1 MISTPT
7 TPAAPDLFGVA
18 GAEVAPQTPG
28 TLRAVWARF
37 RTDRLATACLAI
49 LALIVVVCIAA
60 PLTSPHDPLA
70 TEAVNR
76 LAPPGSPGH
85 VLGTDGEGRDLLS
98 RLIWGGR
105 VSLVTGVA
113 PVLIGLVVGGILG
126 LVAGYAGGFVRTVI
140 MRCVDV
146 LFAFPAVLLAIGI
159 AVTLGPGT
167 RNVIIALAVVLV
179 PSVARVTES
188 ATIAACSQEYIEAAR
203 ASGVNDASIIL
214 IQLVRNVASA
224 PLAYSFSIIGPV
236 IVFAAGLNFLGLGI
250 QPPDPEWGS
259 MLYTLHNS
267 LLLAPFTSIVPGI
280 PIAVVALLLDV
291 IGNAVRDVLD
301 PRLA

>member
-1 MISTPT
+1 MITAPAPPATELLRVPGEDAGISTP
-7 TPAAPDLFGVA
+7 GS
-18 GAEVAPQTPG
+18 
-28 TLRAVWARF
+28 LRALWARF
-37 RTDRLATACLAI
+37 QHDRLATAALI
-49 LALIVVVCIAA
+49 LLGLIVVICIAA

-70 TEAVNR
+70 TDAINR
-76 LAPPGSPGH
+76 LEPPGSPGH
-85 VLGTDGEGRDLLS
+85 LLGTDGEGRDLLS

-105 VSLVTGVA
+105 ISLITGVA
-113 PVLIGLVVGGILG
+113 PVLIGLLVGGLFG
-126 LVAGYAGGFVRTVI
+126 LVAGYYRGVTSTVI

-146 LFAFPAVLLAIGI
+146 LFAFPAVLLAIAI

-188 ATIAACSQEYIEAAR
+188 ATISACSQEYIEAAR
-203 ASGVNDASIIL
+203 ASGAHDASIVL
-214 IQLVRNVASA
+214 FQLVSNVASA
-224 PLAYSFSIIGPV
+224 PLAYCFSIIGPV

-259 MLYTLHNS
+259 MLYGLQSS
-267 LLLAPFTSIVPGI
+267 LLVAPLTSIVPGV
-280 PIAVVALLLDV
+280 PIAVAALLLDV

>member
-1 MISTPT
+1 LISSPSS
-7 TPAAPDLFGVA
+7 PVA
-18 GAEVAPQTPG
+18 SEFTGASGAEPAPQTPG
-28 TLRAVWARF
+28 TLRAIWARF
-37 RTDRLATACLAI
+37 RTDRLATAALV
-49 LALIVVVCIAA
+49 LLSLIVVICIAA

-85 VLGTDGEGRDLLS
+85 ILGTDGEGRDLLS

-105 VSLVTGVA
+105 VSLLTGVT

-126 LVAGYAGGFVRTVI
+126 LVAGYAGGITRTLI

-188 ATIAACSQEYIEAAR
+188 ATVSACGQEYIEAAR
-203 ASGVNDASIIL
+203 ASGASGLSIIL

-280 PIAVVALLLDV
+280 PIAMAALLFDI

>member
-1 MISTPT
+1 MIGAAGPT
-7 TPAAPDLFGVA
+7 AAELRGSA
-18 GAEVAPQTPG
+18 AEPTLAAPG
-28 TLRAVWARF
+28 TLRALWARF
-37 RTDRLATACLAI
+37 RHDRLATAALT
-49 LALIVVVCIAA
+49 LLGLIVLVCIAA

-70 TEAVNR
+70 TEAINR

-85 VLGTDGEGRDLLS
+85 LLGTDGEGRDLLS

-105 VSLVTGVA
+105 TSLVTGVA
-113 PVLIGLVVGGILG
+113 PVLIGLLVGGLLG
-126 LVAGYAGGFVRTVI
+126 LIAGYYGGVTRTVI
-140 MRCVDV
+140 MRAVDV

-167 RNVIIALAVVLV
+167 SHVIIALAVVLV

-203 ASGVNDASIIL
+203 ASGVHDASIIVF
-214 IQLVRNVASA
+214 QLVSNVASA
-224 PLAYSFSIIGPV
+224 PLAYCFSIIGPV

-259 MLYTLHNS
+259 MLYGLQSS
-267 LLLAPFTSIVPGI
+267 LLVAPFTSIVPGI
-280 PIAVVALLLDV
+280 PIALAALLLDV

>member
-1 MISTPT
+1 MISSAS
-7 TPAAPDLFGVA
+7 PAAPEFLR
-18 GAEVAPQTPG
+18 APGTEAALQQPG
-28 TLRAVWARF
+28 TLRALWARF
-37 RTDRLATACLAI
+37 QHDRLATAALAV
-49 LALIVVVCIAA
+49 LALIVVICIAA
-60 PLTSPHDPLA
+60 PLTAPHDPLA

-76 LAPPGSPGH
+76 LASPGSPGH
-85 VLGTDGEGRDLLS
+85 LLGTDGEGRDLLS

-105 VSLVTGVA
+105 ISLITGVA
-113 PVLIGLVVGGILG
+113 PVVIGLLVGGLLG
-126 LVAGYAGGFVRTVI
+126 LLAGYYGGVTRTVI

-146 LFAFPAVLLAIGI
+146 LFAFPAVLLAIAI
-159 AVTLGPGT
+159 AVTLGAGT

-188 ATIAACSQEYIEAAR
+188 ATISACSQEYIEAAK
-203 ASGVNDASIIL
+203 ASGVNNASIIL
-214 IQLVRNVASA
+214 FQLVRNVASA
-224 PLAYSFSIIGPV
+224 PLAYCFSIIGPV

-259 MLYTLHNS
+259 MLYSLQSS
-267 LLLAPFTSIVPGI
+267 LLFAPLTSIVPGV
-280 PIAVVALLLDV
+280 PIAIAALLFDV

>member
-1 MISTPT
+1 MISAAGPT
-7 TPAAPDLFGVA
+7 TAELRGTAGEASLAA
-18 GAEVAPQTPG
+18 PG
-28 TLRAVWARF
+28 TLRALWTRF
-37 RTDRLATACLAI
+37 QHDRLATAA
-49 LALIVVVCIAA
+49 LALLVLMVLICIAA

-70 TEAVNR
+70 TDAVNR

-85 VLGTDGEGRDLLS
+85 LLGTDGEGRDLLS

-105 VSLVTGVA
+105 TSLVTGVA
-113 PVLIGLVVGGILG
+113 PVVIGLLVGGLLG
-126 LVAGYAGGFVRTVI
+126 LVAGYYGGVTRTII
-140 MRCVDV
+140 MRVVDV

-167 RNVIIALAVVLV
+167 SHVIIALAVVLV

-188 ATIAACSQEYIEAAR
+188 ATIAACSQEYIEAAK
-203 ASGVNDASIIL
+203 ASGADDASIVL
-214 IQLVRNVASA
+214 RQLVSNVASA
-224 PLAYSFSIIGPV
+224 PLAYCFSIIGPV

-259 MLYTLHNS
+259 MLYGLQSS
-267 LLLAPFTSIVPGI
+267 LLVAPLTSIVPGI
-280 PIAVVALLLDV
+280 PIALSALLLDA

-301 PRLA
+301 PRLG

>member
-1 MISTPT
+1 MISGANPS
-7 TPAAPDLFGVA
+7 AAPELLRVSGV
-18 GAEVAPQTPG
+18 EAPLQQPG
-28 TLRAVWARF
+28 TLRALWGRF
-37 RTDRLATACLAI
+37 RHDRLATAALAI
-49 LALIVVVCIAA
+49 LALIVVICIAA

-70 TEAVNR
+70 TQAVNR

-85 VLGTDGEGRDLLS
+85 LLGTDGAGRDLLS

-105 VSLVTGVA
+105 ISLMTGVA
-113 PVLIGLVVGGILG
+113 PVVIGLLVGGLFG
-126 LVAGYAGGFVRTVI
+126 LLAGYYGGVTRTVI

-146 LFAFPAVLLAIGI
+146 LFAFPAVLLAIAI
-159 AVTLGPGT
+159 AVTLGAGT

-188 ATIAACSQEYIEAAR
+188 ATISACSQEYIEAAK
-203 ASGVNDASIIL
+203 ASGVNDASIIVF
-214 IQLVRNVASA
+214 QLVRNVASA
-224 PLAYSFSIIGPV
+224 PLAYCFSIIGPV

-259 MLYTLHNS
+259 MLYSLQSS
-267 LLLAPFTSIVPGI
+267 LLFAPLTSIVPGV
-280 PIAVVALLLDV
+280 PIAIAALLFDV

>member
-1 MISTPT
+1 MITTPT
-7 TPAAPDLFGVA
+7 SSAASEFIGGTGGEPIV
-18 GAEVAPQTPG
+18 QTPG
-28 TLRAVWARF
+28 TLRALWSRF
-37 RTDRLATACLAI
+37 RTDRLATVALA
-49 LALIVVVCIAA
+49 LLGLIVVACIAA
-60 PLTSPHDPLA
+60 PITSPHDPLA
-70 TEAVNR
+70 TDAVNR
-76 LAPPGSPGH
+76 LLPPGSPGH
-85 VLGTDGEGRDLLS
+85 ILGTDGEGRDLLS

-105 VSLVTGVA
+105 ISLLTGVA
-113 PVLIGLVVGGILG
+113 PVLIGLAVGGLMG
-126 LVAGYAGGFVRTVI
+126 LIAGYTGGFTRTVI

-188 ATIAACSQEYIEAAR
+188 ATVSACGQEYIEAAR
-203 ASGVNDASIIL
+203 ASGVNDLSIIL
-214 IQLVRNVASA
+214 VQLVRNVASA
-224 PLAYSFSIIGPV
+224 PLAYCFSIIGPV

-259 MLYTLHNS
+259 MLYSLHDS
-267 LLLAPFTSIVPGI
+267 LLLAPTTAIVPGI
-280 PIAVVALLLDV
+280 PIALVALLFDV

>member
-7 TPAAPDLFGVA
+7 SPAGSELI
-18 GAEVAPQTPG
+18 GASSAEAQLQTPG
-28 TLRAVWARF
+28 TLRALWARF
-37 RTDRLATACLAI
+37 RSDRLATAALAV
-49 LALIVVVCIAA
+49 LAFIVIVCMAA
-60 PLTSPHDPLA
+60 PITSPHDPLA
-70 TEAVNR
+70 TDAVNR
-76 LAPPGSPGH
+76 LLPPGSPGH

-105 VSLVTGVA
+105 VSLLTGVA
-113 PVLIGLVVGGILG
+113 PVVIGLVAGGVLG
-126 LVAGYAGGFVRTVI
+126 LVAGYAGGFTRTVI

-179 PSVARVTES
+179 PSVARVTEG
-188 ATIAACSQEYIEAAR
+188 ATISACGQEYIEAAR
-203 ASGVNDASIIL
+203 ASGVNDISIIL

-259 MLYTLHNS
+259 MLYTLHDS
-267 LLLAPFTSIVPGI
+267 LLLAPFTAIVPGI
-280 PIAVVALLLDV
+280 PIAIVALLLDV

>member
-7 TPAAPDLFGVA
+7 SPPAADVFGAQSSDGV
-18 GAEVAPQTPG
+18 VQTPG
-28 TLRAVWARF
+28 TLRALWARF
-37 RTDRLATACLAI
+37 RTDRMATAALA
-49 LALIVVVCIAA
+49 LVALIVVVCIAA
-60 PLTSPHDPLA
+60 PLTSPHDPFA
-70 TEAVNR
+70 TDAVNR
-76 LAPPGSPGH
+76 LLPPFSTGH

-105 VSLVTGVA
+105 VSLFTGVA
-113 PVLIGLVVGGILG
+113 PVLIGLAVGGVLG
-126 LVAGYAGGFVRTVI
+126 LVAGYAGGITRTVI

-188 ATIAACSQEYIEAAR
+188 ATISACGQEYIEAAR
-203 ASGVNDASIIL
+203 ASGVGDVSIIL
-214 IQLVRNVASA
+214 IQLIRNVASA
-224 PLAYSFSIIGPV
+224 PLAYCFSIVGPV

-250 QPPDPEWGS
+250 QPPEPEWGS

-291 IGNAVRDVLD
+291 IGNAIRDVLD

>member
-1 MISTPT
+1 VITSPT
-7 TPAAPDLFGVA
+7 SPAASELFGA
-18 GAEVAPQTPG
+18 PSAEAPVQTPG
-28 TLRAVWARF
+28 TLRALWARF
-37 RTDRLATACLAI
+37 RTDRLATAALAL

-60 PLTSPHDPLA
+60 PLTSPHDPFA
-70 TEAVNR
+70 TDAAIR
-76 LAPPGSPGH
+76 LQPPFSPGH
-85 VLGTDGEGRDLLS
+85 LLGTDGEGRDLLS

-105 VSLVTGVA
+105 VSLFTGVA
-113 PVLIGLVVGGILG
+113 PVLIGLVVGGVLG
-126 LVAGYAGGFVRTVI
+126 LVAGYSGGFNRTVI
-140 MRCVDV
+140 MRCIDV

-188 ATIAACSQEYIEAAR
+188 ATISACSQEYIEAAR
-203 ASGVNDASIIL
+203 ASGVGDMSIIL

-224 PLAYSFSIIGPV
+224 PLAYCFSIVGPV

-259 MLYTLHNS
+259 MLYALHNS
-267 LLLAPFTSIVPGI
+267 LLVAPFTSVVPGI

>member
-1 MISTPT
+1 MIGAAGPIAAELRG
-7 TPAAPDLFGVA
+7 PAPEATLA
-18 GAEVAPQTPG
+18 APG
-28 TLRAVWARF
+28 TLRALWARF
-37 RTDRLATACLAI
+37 QHDRLATAALAV
-49 LALIVVVCIAA
+49 LGLIVVICIAA

-70 TEAVNR
+70 TEAINR
-76 LAPPGSPGH
+76 LASPGAPGH
-85 VLGTDGEGRDLLS
+85 LLGTDGEGRDMLS

-105 VSLVTGVA
+105 ISLVTGVA
-113 PVLIGLVVGGILG
+113 PVLIGLLVGGLLG
-126 LVAGYAGGFVRTVI
+126 LLAGYYGGVTRTVI
-140 MRCVDV
+140 MRAVDV

-167 RNVIIALAVVLV
+167 SHVIIALAVVLV

-188 ATIAACSQEYIEAAR
+188 ATIAACSQEYIEAAK
-203 ASGVNDASIIL
+203 ASGVHDASIIL
-214 IQLVRNVASA
+214 FQLVSNVASA
-224 PLAYSFSIIGPV
+224 PLAYCFSIIGPV

-259 MLYTLHNS
+259 MLYGLQSS
-267 LLLAPFTSIVPGI
+267 LLVAPFTSIVPGI
-280 PIAVVALLLDV
+280 PIALTALLLDV

>member
-1 MISTPT
+1 MISAGG
-7 TPAAPDLFGVA
+7 PAA
-18 GAEVAPQTPG
+18 APEILRVPG
-28 TLRAVWARF
+28 TEAGLQPPGTVRALWARF
-37 RTDRLATACLAI
+37 QHDRLATAALAV
-49 LALIVVVCIAA
+49 LALIVVICVAA
-60 PLTSPHDPLA
+60 PLTAPHDPFA

-85 VLGTDGEGRDLLS
+85 LLGTDGAGRDLLS

-105 VSLVTGVA
+105 ISLITGVA
-113 PVLIGLVVGGILG
+113 PVVIGLLIGGLLG
-126 LVAGYAGGFVRTVI
+126 LLAGYYGGVTRTVI

-146 LFAFPAVLLAIGI
+146 LFAFPAVLLAIAI
-159 AVTLGPGT
+159 AVTLGAGT

-188 ATIAACSQEYIEAAR
+188 ATISACSQEYIEAAK
-203 ASGVNDASIIL
+203 ASGVNDSSIIL
-214 IQLVRNVASA
+214 FQLVRNVASA
-224 PLAYSFSIIGPV
+224 PLAYCFSIIGPV

-259 MLYTLHNS
+259 MLYSLQTS
-267 LLLAPFTSIVPGI
+267 LLFAPLTAIVPGV
-280 PIAVVALLLDV
+280 PIAIAALLFDM

>member
-7 TPAAPDLFGVA
+7 SPAASDLI
-18 GAEVAPQTPG
+18 GASSADAQFQAPG
-28 TLRAVWARF
+28 TLRALWARF
-37 RTDRLATACLAI
+37 RSDRLATAALAI

-60 PLTSPHDPLA
+60 PITSPHDPLA
-70 TEAVNR
+70 TDAVNR
-76 LAPPGSPGH
+76 LLPPGSPGH

-105 VSLVTGVA
+105 ISLLTGVA
-113 PVLIGLVVGGILG
+113 PVVIGLVAGGVLG
-126 LVAGYAGGFVRTVI
+126 LVAGYAGGFTRTVI

-188 ATIAACSQEYIEAAR
+188 ATISACSQEYIEAAR
-203 ASGVNDASIIL
+203 ASGVNDFSIIL

-259 MLYTLHNS
+259 MLYTLHDS
-267 LLLAPFTSIVPGI
+267 LLLAPFTAIVPGI
-280 PIAVVALLLDV
+280 PIAIVALLLDI

>member
-1 MISTPT
+1 MISAAGPT
-7 TPAAPDLFGVA
+7 AAELRGPLPEA
-18 GAEVAPQTPG
+18 GLAAPG
-28 TLRAVWARF
+28 TLRALWVRF
-37 RTDRLATACLAI
+37 QHDRLATAALAV
-49 LALIVVVCIAA
+49 LGLIVVICIAA

-70 TEAVNR
+70 TEAINR

-85 VLGTDGEGRDLLS
+85 LLGTDGEGRDMLS

-105 VSLVTGVA
+105 TSLFTGVA
-113 PVLIGLVVGGILG
+113 PVLIGLLVGGVLG
-126 LVAGYAGGFVRTVI
+126 LVAGYYGGVTRTVI
-140 MRCVDV
+140 MRAVDV

-167 RNVIIALAVVLV
+167 THVIIALAVVLV

-188 ATIAACSQEYIEAAR
+188 STISACSQEFIEAAK
-203 ASGVNDASIIL
+203 ASGVHDSSIIL
-214 IQLVRNVASA
+214 FQLVSNVASA
-224 PLAYSFSIIGPV
+224 PLAYCFSIIGPV

-259 MLYTLHNS
+259 MLYGLQSS
-267 LLLAPFTSIVPGI
+267 LLVAPLTSIVPGV
-280 PIAVVALLLDV
+280 PIALTALLLDV